1 MSRFSLR
8 RQPARGHAMSTSMGI
23 LVIAVGAI
31 LRFAVKGG
39 SPHGLNVHVV
49 GVILIL
55 AGVLGLLLPGSAR
68 ARISPGWLRTRWDSP
83 GEPQGDDD
91 VLADDDVP
99 ADALSD
105 ARLEEITRDIAAD
118 VAEMQDSGQSVSP
131 DMRGRHEDDR

>member
-8 RQPARGHAMSTSMGI
+8 RQPARGRAMSTSVGI
-23 LVIAVGAI
+23 LIIAVGAI
-31 LRFAVKGG
+31 LRFALKGG

-83 GEPQGDDD
+83 GEPQGH
-91 VLADDDVP
+91 DDVP

-105 ARLEEITRDIAAD
+105 ARLEEITRDISAD

-131 DMRGRHEDDR
+131 DAPGWHEDDR

>member
-8 RQPARGHAMSTSMGI
+8 RQPARGHAMSASMGI

-83 GEPQGDDD
+83 GEPQGH
-91 VLADDDVP
+91 DDVP
-99 ADALSD
+99 ADPLSD
-105 ARLEEITRDIAAD
+105 ARLEEITRDIAVD
-118 VAEMQDSGQSVSP
+118 VAEMQDSGQSVRP
-131 DMRGRHEDDR
+131 DVPGRYEDDR

>member
-8 RQPARGHAMSTSMGI
+8 RQPTRGRAMSTSVGI
-23 LVIAVGAI
+23 LIIAVGAI
-31 LRFAVKGG
+31 LRFALKGG

-83 GEPQGDDD
+83 GEPQGH
-91 VLADDDVP
+91 DDVP

-105 ARLEEITRDIAAD
+105 ARLEEITRDISAD

-131 DMRGRHEDDR
+131 DAPGWHEDDR